1 MALLLKNCPDLAR
14 ARVLLGRVQAVF
26 ESGQLDGGKVLGH
39 GRNGLGLESVALAG
53 EGQDGEEAAA
63 GGDDAAYQE
72 PQLHRQRDQ
81 TKAGDLKLNAKLNE
95 RPIQLVT
102 SYNLFRFQFK
112 NLMKDGDGQHGR
124 EVAHLLLTQQPR
136 VQFLAYPNFFLLML
150 LRFIYGT
157 AQNSGQR
164 LHNVKGTHLV
174 LASGKLVL
182 QKRLDEKCIA
192 SKWLLF
198 LQEQTG

>member
-1 MALLLKNCPDLAR
+1 MAR

-39 GRNGLGLESVALAG
+39 GRNSLGLESVALAG

-72 PQLHRQRDQ
+72 PQFHRQRDH

-102 SYNLFRFQFK
+102 SCNLF
-112 NLMKDGDGQHGR
+112 
-124 EVAHLLLTQQPR
+124 
-136 VQFLAYPNFFLLML
+136 
-150 LRFIYGT
+150 
-157 AQNSGQR
+157 
-164 LHNVKGTHLV
+164 
-174 LASGKLVL
+174 
-182 QKRLDEKCIA
+182 
-192 SKWLLF
+192 
-198 LQEQTG
+198 